1 MKLIIANRK
10 GTNATSINLLTAACD
25 KFGHELVE
33 IDCDAA
39 VPEFDPLEKYMLYR
53 LPARS
58 LVAARTLFRRY
69 MCVSLENFD
78 YHFTRDR
85 ALALVGVP
93 TPATVVIDTLDM
105 TQLRERV
112 AAVGG
117 FPLIIKD
124 KIPGG
129 HGLGV
134 VKAETMDSLV
144 WIGRMIFET
153 TNKTSF
159 RIEEFLP
166 HTEHA
171 RLIVLGDQVID
182 GIVYHG
188 NDYDFRTNRSDEE
201 IHVEPMKFSEEM
213 EQTAIRA
220 THASGFE
227 FGGVD
232 MIVSGGA
239 HQVLEVNY
247 PCYFPRA
254 EECTGVKTSEKLVEY
269 LMAKA
274 QYTPPKRKKKTA
286 KKAKPALVLINGPGR
301 NVILSEFQ
309 KLAKFKDVA
318 VIDIDPSKPDS
329 VLPADGTF
337 IFYRIA
343 TAPWSKV
350 RAQEIAL
357 YRAHAARRSRAII
370 PSYPGQAIAATAPIA
385 TPQAPRCASTP
396 LMASSVWWSMP
407 RP

>member
-1 MKLIIANRK
+1 
-10 GTNATSINLLTAACD
+10 
-25 KFGHELVE
+25 
-33 IDCDAA
+33 
-39 VPEFDPLEKYMLYR
+39 
-53 LPARS
+53 
-58 LVAARTLFRRY
+58 
-69 MCVSLENFD
+69 
-78 YHFTRDR
+78 
-85 ALALVGVP
+85 
-93 TPATVVIDTLDM
+93 
-105 TQLRERV
+105 
-112 AAVGG
+112 
-117 FPLIIKD
+117 
-124 KIPGG
+124 
-129 HGLGV
+129 
-134 VKAETMDSLV
+134 MDSLV

-274 QYTPPKRKKKTA
+274 
-286 KKAKPALVLINGPGR
+286 
-301 NVILSEFQ
+301 
-309 KLAKFKDVA
+309 
-318 VIDIDPSKPDS
+318 
-329 VLPADGTF
+329 
-337 IFYRIA
+337 
-343 TAPWSKV
+343 
-350 RAQEIAL
+350 
-357 YRAHAARRSRAII
+357 II
-370 PSYPGQAIAATAPIA
+370 PSCPGQAIAATAPIA
-385 TPQAPRCASTP
+385 TPEFLLCQKCR
-396 LMASSVWWSMP
+396 
-407 RP
+407 